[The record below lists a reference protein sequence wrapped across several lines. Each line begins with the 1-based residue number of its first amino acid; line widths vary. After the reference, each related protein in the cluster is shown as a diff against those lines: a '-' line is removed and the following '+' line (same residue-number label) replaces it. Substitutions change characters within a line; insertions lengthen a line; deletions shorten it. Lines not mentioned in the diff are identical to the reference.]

1 MDTLNNWNNQEASSG
16 LIDDDLE
23 TKINEMITKL
33 NEIVTWINS
42 Q

>member
-1 MDTLNNWNNQEASSG
+1 MDSLTNWDKDAGTND
-16 LIDDDLE
+16 LDTDLE
-23 TKINEMITKL
+23 TKLNEIITKI

>member
-1 MDTLNNWNNQEASSG
+1 MDTLNNWINQETS
-16 LIDDDLE
+16 DWDNDLE

>member
-1 MDTLNNWNNQEASSG
+1 MDTLNNWNNQESSDW
-16 LIDDDLE
+16 DDDLE